1 MKKLFIFLGVIS
13 FACSSVRIKD
23 VQQADDF
30 SISKYKTFN
39 FFQVDASG
47 DGIGPNQAANLEL
60 LKKAITKQLES
71 KGLTTAADNPDLLLN
86 IGIVVA
92 EKVQTREKN
101 FANPGDRTAYMGQRN
116 YHWSADEVVVGNYR
130 QGTVTVHLVD
140 RATNKLVWQGTADS
154 VLPEKEKNV
163 PALIEDGMTQ
173 LFAKL
178 K

>member
-1 MKKLFIFLGVIS
+1 MKKLFIFLGIIS
-13 FACSSVRIKD
+13 IACSSVHIKD
-23 VQQADDF
+23 VQQADGF
-30 SISKYKTFN
+30 SLSKYKTFN

-60 LKKAITKQLES
+60 LKKSITNQLTT
-71 KGLTTAADNPDLLLN
+71 KGLSISENPDLMVN
-86 IGIVVA
+86 IGVVVSK
-92 EKVQTREKN
+92 EVQTRETSFK
-101 FANPGDRTAYMGQRN
+101 NPGDRMAYMGQRN
-116 YHWSADEVVVGNYR
+116 YSWHASEVVVGEYR

-140 RATNKLVWQGTADS
+140 RATSKMVWQGTADS

>member
-13 FACSSVRIKD
+13 FACSAVQIKD

-30 SISKYKTFN
+30 TLSKYKTFD

-47 DGIGPNQAANLEL
+47 DGLGPNQTANLDL
-60 LKKAITKQLES
+60 LKKSVTKQLES
-71 KGLTTAADNPDLLLN
+71 KGLTAASDNPDLLLN

-92 EKVQTREKN
+92 EKVQTRETN
-101 FANPGDRTAYMGQRN
+101 FSNPADRMAYMGQRN
-116 YHWSADEVVVGNYR
+116 YSWSASEVVVGNYR

-140 RATNKLVWQGTADS
+140 RATNKMVWQGTADS

-163 PALIEDGMTQ
+163 PALIEDGMAQ
-173 LFAKL
+173 LFAKM